1 MYIFQIIFNSD
12 GLFNNWVFGKP
23 LFKKYQMVFDQD
35 RKTYGFYLEL
45 NNNGNNIIDKN
56 NKNNN
61 MDNSSSKIS
70 WGIIVI
76 LVLISLVMVYIIHKL
91 IKRLPRKLKA
101 NELEENFSYDS
112 SNSKYNQITHNEEG
126 KNQLYES
133 V

>member
-56 NKNNN
+56 IKNNN